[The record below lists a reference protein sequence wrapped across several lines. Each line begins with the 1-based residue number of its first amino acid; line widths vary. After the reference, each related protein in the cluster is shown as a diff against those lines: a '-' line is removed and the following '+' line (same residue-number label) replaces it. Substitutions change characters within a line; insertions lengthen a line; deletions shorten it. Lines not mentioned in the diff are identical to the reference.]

1 MCINTHTHTHAH
13 IQDHQQTE
21 TFPPFPFFFT
31 FHLQVPILALLSSRA
46 AVPLSMTQLYSSS
59 AKLFSL
65 LYSSNKSGRHQQQQ
79 QHQQHNSSISP
90 NTTHI
95 AVITQ
100 KDGTV
105 VTRCL
110 NRRPLTSPTDSSISN
125 NTLQSSKKQRC
136 FAFLK
141 FSGLRNRSSP
151 LAAGPSSPLPSCE
164 FI

>member
-1 MCINTHTHTHAH
+1 MCINTHTHTYKTINKRKLSLH
-13 IQDHQQTE
+13 
-21 TFPPFPFFFT
+21 FLFSSL

-65 LYSSNKSGRHQQQQ
+65 LYSSNKSGRHQQQHQ
-79 QHQQHNSSISP
+79 QQQHNSSISP

-125 NTLQSSKKQRC
+125 NTLQPSKKQRC

-141 FSGLRNRSSP
+141 FSGLRNRSSSP
-151 LAAGPSSPLPSCE
+151 LTAGPSSPLPSCE